1 MHPRAV
7 KNVSVLLVCA
17 LVSGLGG
24 CKSAYYNVW
33 EKLGWAKRDL
43 LVDAVQDARKEQ
55 VDAQKQFKTTLQRF
69 QELTGFSGGDLEAK
83 YKKLNSAYE
92 DSVSQADAVRTKI
105 KDVDTVANDLFKEW
119 EKEIGEYES
128 ADLKRDSE
136 QKLRDTRK
144 RYEQLF
150 SAMKNAESRMDPVLR
165 KFKDQ
170 VLYLKHNLNAQAI
183 ASLQATVAG
192 IEGDVS
198 KLISEMEASIREADE
213 FIKQMK

>member
-7 KNVSVLLVCA
+7 RHFSVLMVCA
-17 LVSGLGG
+17 LAAGLGG
-24 CKSAYYNVW
+24 CKSAYYSVW

-119 EKEIGEYES
+119 EKEIGEYEN

-183 ASLQATVAG
+183 ASLQTTVAG